1 MGVLGLRAVYIG
13 ECARQAGERLGEA
26 VTGAVVDDGEAAT
39 GLLCGEHAGGER
51 PILDAALDEVVDELD
66 GNHLD
71 VASGAERGVGP
82 LGDEKTV
89 MLALLDPVLEG
100 GAFLPLLDQTGC
112 DLKVDSQLG
121 LRAWRGEEPFVV
133 IAHPHALPRIGRD
146 GSLDFIH
153 VRSPFMEP
161 AFR

>member
-1 MGVLGLRAVYIG
+1 MACRSAGVPQAVDRLPIRDHGVDVGVCVGQDQPGKDLRHVAAAPR
-13 ECARQAGERLGEA
+13 ERQ
-26 VTGAVVDDGEAAT
+26 
-39 GLLCGEHAGGER
+39 
-51 PILDAALDEVVDELD
+51 
-66 GNHLD
+66 
-71 VASGAERGVGP
+71 ERGVGP

-153 VRSPFMEP
+153 VSSPFMEP